1 MKVTLDLKYLLIAIA
16 SFVIAFMTVTY
27 KIDKYISF
35 AGEDNAFA
43 FFVASLFCGVI
54 CLFCSFEKTNK
65 DK

>member
-1 MKVTLDLKYLLIAIA
+1 MKVTVDLKYFLTAIA
-16 SFVIAFMTVTY
+16 AFVLAFMTITY

-43 FFVASLFCGVI
+43 FFGASLFCGVL
-54 CLFCSFEKTNK
+54 CLLCSFEKTNK

>member
-1 MKVTLDLKYLLIAIA
+1 MKVTVDLKYFLIAIA
-16 SFVIAFMTVTY
+16 AFVIAFMTVTY

-43 FFVASLFCGVI
+43 FFTASLFIGALS
-54 CLFCSFEKTNK
+54 LFCSFEKTNK